1 MSRWPRDD
9 VGPTSSLIQS
19 WPAVRWWLFPSMVIW
34 PFSLFSPLLDII
46 RPIFLFFLPSLILY
60 DQLFLFPLSLILYG
74 RLFFSSAIIQTI
86 FLFSSSMI
94 LFIRPIFL
102 FLAFPSF
109 EFSVAETNWHFKWVR
124 QTSTKPVSTYF
135 RQINI
140 SLETRARCNKVRW
153 IFFSEIE
160 MFVFDSQ
167 PDFQRKSIWR
177 NKIYAVHYSMKSVKY
192 SIHCNRNNQ
201 NKKNMSLLLI
211 VDEFYSAP
219 CSSKRGKFE
228 HRPLAMFALD
238 RLLSFRKWS
247 SVGAL

>member
-1 MSRWPRDD
+1 MT
-9 VGPTSSLIQS
+9 V
-19 WPAVRWWLFPSMVIW
+19 
-34 PFSLFSPLLDII
+34 FS
-46 RPIFLFFLPSLILY
+46 FFLLFLILY
-60 DQLFLFPLSLILYG
+60 DRFLFFFFPLWYYTTNFSFSPSLWYYTADS
-74 RLFFSSAIIQTI
+74 FFSSAIIQTI

-94 LFIRPIFL
+94 LFTRPIFL

-177 NKIYAVHYSMKSVKY
+177 NKIYDVHYSMKSVKY

-201 NKKNMSLLLI
+201 HKKNMSLL
-211 VDEFYSAP
+211 
-219 CSSKRGKFE
+219 
-228 HRPLAMFALD
+228 
-238 RLLSFRKWS
+238 
-247 SVGAL
+247 

>member
-1 MSRWPRDD
+1 MQFATQTLPSEYNNANNMSRWPRDD

-19 WPAVRWWLFPSMVIW
+19 WPAVRWWLFPSMIIW

-46 RPIFLFFLPSLILY
+46 RPIFLFFFPLWYYTTNFSFSPSLWY
-60 DQLFLFPLSLILYG
+60 YTADS
-74 RLFFSSAIIQTI
+74 FFSSAIIQTI

-140 SLETRARCNKVRW
+140 SLET
-153 IFFSEIE
+153 S
-160 MFVFDSQ
+160 
-167 PDFQRKSIWR
+167 
-177 NKIYAVHYSMKSVKY
+177 
-192 SIHCNRNNQ
+192 
-201 NKKNMSLLLI
+201 
-211 VDEFYSAP
+211 
-219 CSSKRGKFE
+219 
-228 HRPLAMFALD
+228 
-238 RLLSFRKWS
+238 
-247 SVGAL
+247 

>member
-1 MSRWPRDD
+1 MSRWPTDD
-9 VGPTSSLIQS
+9 VGPTSRLIQS
-19 WPAVRWWLFPSMVIW
+19 WPAVRWWLFPSRIIW
-34 PFSLFSPLLDII
+34 PFSLFSPSSWYDTTD
-46 RPIFLFFLPSLILY
+46 FSFFLPSLILY

-74 RLFFSSAIIQTI
+74 RLFFLLCDNTDDFSF
-86 FLFSSSMI
+86 FLILDESSMI

-177 NKIYAVHYSMKSVKY
+177 NKIYDVHYSMKSVKY

-201 NKKNMSLLLI
+201 HKKIMSLL
-211 VDEFYSAP
+211 
-219 CSSKRGKFE
+219 
-228 HRPLAMFALD
+228 
-238 RLLSFRKWS
+238 
-247 SVGAL
+247 